1 MKVIFVYS
9 LSSGEILRENVKVGG
24 NMDIICPQFEDDTSI
39 SSFVVYNV
47 TKEVFDSCGKID
59 EGKS

>member
-1 MKVIFVYS
+1 
-9 LSSGEILRENVKVGG
+9 
-24 NMDIICPQFEDDTSI
+24 MDIICPQFEDDTSI